1 MPKSLS
7 VFEHRAFA
15 LFWGARVF
23 SALAVQAES
32 VTIGWQVY
40 TVARLTLSVE
50 QSAFMVGLAGY
61 RSSCPYFC

>member
-1 MPKSLS
+1 
-7 VFEHRAFA
+7 
-15 LFWGARVF
+15 
-23 SALAVQAES
+23 VQAES